1 MLARVPTDPARS
13 AEDVIDRPPHEQL
26 EVFLDEHRAALSSC
40 LDGLTEEHA
49 RRSLVP
55 SRTTLLGL
63 VKHAT
68 FVEKVW
74 FDEAVTCRSRAEI
87 GIPATPD
94 ESFVLEEDDTIA
106 SVQQAHLE
114 ACEAS
119 RRATAAL
126 RPDDLVRGNRRGPLP
141 LRWVYFHVLRELAQH
156 CGHADILREQIL
168 SEG

>member
-1 MLARVPTDPARS
+1 MASLPPTF
-13 AEDVIDRPPHEQL
+13 AEDVIDQPARVQL
-26 EVFLDEHRAALSSC
+26 EVFLDEHRMALNSC
-40 LDGLTEEHA
+40 LDGLTEKQA
-49 RRSLVP
+49 RRSLVA

-68 FVEKVW
+68 FIEKVW

-94 ESFVLEEDDTIA
+94 ESFILDDDDTVA
-106 SVQQAHLE
+106 SVQRAHRA

-119 RRATAAL
+119 RRATSSL
-126 RPDDLVRGNRRGPLP
+126 GLDDMVNGNRRGPLP

-156 CGHADILREQIL
+156 CGHSDILREQIL
-168 SEG
+168 GE